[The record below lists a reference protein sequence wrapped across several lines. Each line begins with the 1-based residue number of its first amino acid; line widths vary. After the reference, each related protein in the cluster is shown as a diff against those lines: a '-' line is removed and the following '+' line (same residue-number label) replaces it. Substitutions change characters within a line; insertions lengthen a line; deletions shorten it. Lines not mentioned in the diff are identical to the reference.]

1 MNDSVSA
8 PVGRLDR
15 FLNAVERA
23 GNKLPHITMLFIY
36 ALVLI
41 WVLSFL
47 LSFISFDYRHPTTHE
62 PIRVL
67 NMLTG
72 PELVKFLVSMVQNF
86 MNFPPLGITIVAT
99 LGIGVAEGS
108 GFFHVLL

>member
-47 LSFISFDYRHPTTHE
+47 LSFISLVQCTTS
-62 PIRVL
+62 
-67 NMLTG
+67 
-72 PELVKFLVSMVQNF
+72 F
-86 MNFPPLGITIVAT
+86 
-99 LGIGVAEGS
+99 
-108 GFFHVLL
+108 VLLPQLLIANCQLLKIHCFVPGLLQQVAQGILRQPQL